1 MKWIIDVLK
10 VWWVSLKSALQLS
23 YGVFKLRHLKQPVI
37 AVFGGK
43 GAYAKGKY
51 ATWAYDFSAQ
61 IARKKMSIITG
72 GGPGIM
78 EAANC
83 GAFEATEDKK
93 GATLGIGVSGVDLD
107 FFNECA
113 PVIKVDYFF
122 VRKWLLTH
130 YASAYVFFPGGVG
143 TVDELFEVLNLMKLN
158 KMPRVP
164 VVLVGEEYW
173 SHLTGWYK
181 QAHESDLIGTPLS
194 ESMTIT
200 DDISHAVTIVTKH
213 STT

>member
-1 MKWIIDVLK
+1 MKWIIDILK
-10 VWWVSLKSALQLS
+10 VWWVSLKSAFQLS

-43 GAYAKGKY
+43 GAYVKGKY
-51 ATWAYDFSAQ
+51 ASWAYDFSAQ

-83 GAFEATEDKK
+83 GAFEATKNK
-93 GATLGIGVSGVDLD
+93 RGATLGIGVSGVDLD

-113 PVIKVDYFF
+113 PIIKVDYFF

-158 KMPRVP
+158 KMPRIP
-164 VVLVGEEYW
+164 VVLVGRDYW
-173 SHLTGWYK
+173 KDLIAWYK
-181 QAHESDLIGTPLS
+181 HAHESEFISAPIDTCI
-194 ESMTIT
+194 MIT
-200 DDISHAVTIVTKH
+200 DSIEQAVGACVQPR
-213 STT
+213 

>member
-1 MKWIIDVLK
+1 MKWIIDVVK
-10 VWWVSLKSALQLS
+10 VWGVSLKSAFQLS
-23 YGVFKLRHLKQPVI
+23 YGVFKLRHLRQPVV

-61 IARKKMSIITG
+61 IAKQGMSIITG

-83 GAFEATEDKK
+83 GAYESSDRKK
-93 GATLGIGVSGVDLD
+93 GATLGIGVTGVDKD

-113 PVIKVDYFF
+113 PIIKVDYFF

-130 YASAYVFFPGGVG
+130 YACCFVFFPGGIG
-143 TVDELFEVLNLMKLN
+143 TVDELFEVLNLMKLG
-158 KMPRVP
+158 KMNQVP
-164 VVLVGEEYW
+164 VILIGVEYW
-173 SHLTGWYK
+173 SDLIAWYK
-181 QAHESDLIGTPLS
+181 HAHEDDFISAPIEKAIL
-194 ESMTIT
+194 IT
-200 DDISHAVTIVTKH
+200 DSLDEAVQAVVR
-213 STT
+213 SS